1 MLIKHDTPLA
11 DVAIADPSILMALS
25 RLGIAPG
32 LGEATAQTAAE
43 RVGLDVDLLL
53 AILNTFVNTDYFP
66 EHTLRLAD
74 PAQLVNYLTL
84 TDSFY
89 TRFQLPNIERHFQAL
104 MRSDRAPGSGNLE
117 RLKAF
122 YDQAATTLC
131 QRIDEDLT
139 QLFPAVIAGSPDCMA
154 LSDEADPAELFEDL
168 LTMLI
173 THLHAECDPNLCY
186 AVIVAVDAL
195 AADLRRTDRLR
206 RRVLLPVCQK
216 IAAG

>member
-1 MLIKHDTPLA
+1 MLIQPDTPLA

-25 RLGIAPG
+25 RLGISPG
-32 LGEATAQTAAE
+32 LGEATVQSAAE
-43 RVGLDVDLLL
+43 LVELDVQLLL

-66 EHTLRLAD
+66 ENTLRLAD

-89 TRFQLPNIERHFQAL
+89 TRFQLPNIDRHFQAL
-104 MRSDRAPGSGNLE
+104 VRSDRHPESGNLG
-117 RLKAF
+117 RLKMF
-122 YDQAATTLC
+122 YDQAAAALRH
-131 QRIDEDLT
+131 RIDDELHRI
-139 QLFPAVIAGSPDCMA
+139 FPALLAGTPDC
-154 LSDEADPAELFEDL
+154 LPDNDEADSAELFADL

-173 THLHAECDPNLCY
+173 KHLNADCDPNLCY

-206 RRVLLPVCQK
+206 RRVLLPICQK
-216 IAAG
+216 IVAG